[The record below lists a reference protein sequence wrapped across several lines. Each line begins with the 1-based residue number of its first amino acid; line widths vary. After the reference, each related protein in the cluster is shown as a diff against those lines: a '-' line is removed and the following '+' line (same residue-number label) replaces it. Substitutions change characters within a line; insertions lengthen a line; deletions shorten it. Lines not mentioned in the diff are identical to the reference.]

1 MLNARLY
8 RATLVPVLI
17 ALGIA
22 AFSLGGRPLPLTTTL
37 APDAFEGARAFSD
50 ATALAGQYPH
60 RRAGS
65 AGDERLA
72 AHIAGMLEG
81 LGGTAGGGFSV
92 HLQHLHGQTLDGER
106 PLVNVIAQRPGSTN
120 ESAILIVAHRDASA
134 AGATGEMSATAAL
147 LELARVFAAR
157 ETKRTVILASTSGG
171 SGGDAGATALVSAL
185 HVPLD
190 AAIVLGDLASAH
202 SRRPL
207 VIPFSDGLGS
217 APVRLERTVDD
228 AITHETGVNPGGPSA
243 VGQLVHLAFPL
254 AAGEQGT
261 LDAHGVPAVLVQAS
275 GEHGPSP
282 HEALSEERLSGLGR
296 GVLSSIDALDAAP
309 DVPATM
315 NAGLQLQRKVLPLWS
330 LRLLLFTLL
339 LGPLVVAVDA
349 LARAR
354 RRDLAPARWTLWT
367 LTCSLPFL
375 SCALLAFVLG
385 ALGVV
390 GAATGVPPPPGALPF
405 DAAAA
410 AAVVAMA
417 LTFLLAWLLW
427 GMLVRRLGL
436 DTRPDPDVGGLAVLL
451 VLVPLCALTWL
462 SNPYETLLLL
472 PAAHLWLLL
481 ASPELRPG
489 RRGAVALVLVGL
501 LPLAVMIA
509 FYARQL
515 GLGPG
520 GVAYAA
526 VLLLA
531 GGHIGILGA
540 MLWSAALGCAAAAL
554 LVALADPGREPA
566 ERIGPPVEVTIRGP
580 LTYAGPGSLGGTE
593 SALRR

>member
-22 AFSLGGRPLPLTTTL
+22 AFSLHGRPLPLTTAL
-37 APDAFEGARAFSD
+37 APDAFEGARAYSD
-50 ATALAGQYPH
+50 AAALASEFPH

-65 AGDERLA
+65 VGDERLA
-72 AHIAGMLEG
+72 ANVASMLEG

-106 PLVNVIAQRPGSTN
+106 QLVNVIAQRPGSTN
-120 ESAILIVAHRDASA
+120 ESAILIVAHRDSA
-134 AGATGEMSATAAL
+134 VPGAAGEMSATAAL

-157 ETKRTVILASTSGG
+157 ETKRTIILASTSGG
-171 SGGDAGATALVSAL
+171 SGGDAGAAALPSAL

-190 AAIVLGDLASAH
+190 AAVVLGDLASAH
-202 SRRPL
+202 AHRPL
-207 VIPFSDGLGS
+207 VIPFSNGVGS
-217 APVRLERTVDD
+217 APAQLERTVDD
-228 AITHETGVNPGGPSA
+228 TITHETGINPGGLSA
-243 VGQLVHLAFPL
+243 AGQLVHLAFPL
-254 AAGEQGT
+254 AAGEQGP
-261 LDAHGVPAVLVQAS
+261 LNARGVPAVLVQAS

-282 HEALSEERLSGLGR
+282 HEAVSEERLSGLGR
-296 GVLSSIDALDAAP
+296 GVLSAVDALDAAP
-309 DVPATM
+309 DVAATM
-315 NAGLQLQRKVLPLWS
+315 DTSLQLQRKVLPEWS
-330 LRLLLFTLL
+330 LRLLLATLL
-339 LGPLVVAVDA
+339 LGPLLVAVDA

-354 RRDLAPARWTLWT
+354 RRDLAPGRWTLWT
-367 LTCSLPFL
+367 LTCGLPFL
-375 SCALLAFVLG
+375 SCALLALLLG

-390 GAATGVPPPPGALPF
+390 GAATGVPPPAGALRF
-405 DAAAA
+405 DATAA
-410 AAVVAMA
+410 AAVVAIA
-417 LTFLLAWLLW
+417 LTFVLAWLLW
-427 GMLVRRLGL
+427 GLLVRRIDLG
-436 DTRPDPDVGGLAVLL
+436 TRPDPEVGGLAVLL

-489 RRGAVALVLVGL
+489 RGGAVALVLAGL
-501 LPLAVMIA
+501 LPLVLTIA
-509 FYARQL
+509 FYAHQL
-515 GLGPG
+515 GLGLG
-520 GVAYAA
+520 GVAYVAL
-526 VLLLA
+526 LLLA

-540 MLWSAALGCAAAAL
+540 VLWSAALGCAAAAL
-554 LVALADPGREPA
+554 LVALAEPGAAPI
-566 ERIGPPVEVTIRGP
+566 ERAGPPIEVTIRGP